1 MHIPSNM
8 NVSHNYTATGEWTTP
23 STSGTPPTPRQGHIV
38 AVVGN
43 KMFVHG
49 GMSGQQI
56 FNDLYALNLG
66 KLYSLIIVRPRS
78 HVFKDQS
85 CPPPTPNTH
94 TQEFSKYGITC
105 TCEETSSL
113 RLMCT

>member
-1 MHIPSNM
+1 MVKYVYGKSEQTFSCGFNIQSNTVNIALCVHLM
-8 NVSHNYTATGEWTTP
+8 TKKTISFCLLGLTNASEVGFDISFTGTGEWTTP

-56 FNDLYALNLG
+56 FSDWHVLSLG
-66 KLYSLIIVRPRS
+66 N
-78 HVFKDQS
+78 F
-85 CPPPTPNTH
+85 
-94 TQEFSKYGITC
+94 
-105 TCEETSSL
+105 
-113 RLMCT
+113 